1 MGYKAG
7 MTHIARYTEKR
18 EGKKTIKKE
27 TVEAVTVIE
36 TPPIKIVGL
45 VGYI

>member
-27 TVEAVTVIE
+27 
-36 TPPIKIVGL
+36 
-45 VGYI
+45 